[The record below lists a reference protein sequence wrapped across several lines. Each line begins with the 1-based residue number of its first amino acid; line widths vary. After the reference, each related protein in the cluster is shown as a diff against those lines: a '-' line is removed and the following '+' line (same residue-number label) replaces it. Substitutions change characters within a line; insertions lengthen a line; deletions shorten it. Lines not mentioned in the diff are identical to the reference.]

1 MFVSLLSFPFPI
13 PYMPT
18 SKPTHHPPINQSIH
32 IMFEF
37 VLCLVFIVSFSSYI
51 HSFLSII
58 VSLSLFISL
67 SLFLRPAYKNNKQTK
82 LNKHCKLSIFS
93 TATLDSLPAYSRRK
107 AENQQTFFNFQSPSA
122 ISVQYRCPVSG
133 SGQCQPQAELY
144 Q

>member
-13 PYMPT
+13 PYMP
-18 SKPTHHPPINQSIH
+18 INQCI
-32 IMFEF
+32 
-37 VLCLVFIVSFSSYI
+37 LCLNLCCVSFLLFRSLRTFTVF
-51 HSFLSII
+51 FLSLFL
-58 VSLSLFISL
+58 SLSLFISL

-107 AENQQTFFNFQSPSA
+107 AENQQTFLNFQSPSA